1 MALETPTGVRDALA
15 FEAPY
20 LIEKL
25 RKARIADSD
34 AEAEALFREAKRYLV
49 MTQADDTRIW
59 QMHSLRVDEAWHQFI
74 LFTAQYAEYCQRCF
88 GRYIH
93 HSPSNA
99 PKVERAEE
107 LPVATFA
114 EFRARYEELFG
125 EPLPDTW
132 YDDLSVAPQR
142 RLLNEHAGNLE
153 LRAQGDDVAL
163 VAPNG
168 EVVLTVNDVARP
180 ALRFVAAT
188 GAFHVRE
195 LPGEL
200 TDDEKVALA
209 AALVRCRILRVA
221 G

>member
-1 MALETPTGVRDALA
+1 MTLDTPTAARDALA
-15 FEAPY
+15 YEAPF
-20 LIEKL
+20 LVEKL
-25 RKARIADSD
+25 RKARIAETD
-34 AEAEALFREAKRYLV
+34 AEAEALFLEAKKYLV
-49 MTQADDTRIW
+49 MTQSDATRIW

-74 LFTAQYAEYCQRCF
+74 LFTAQYAEFCARYF
-88 GRYIH
+88 GRYVH

-107 LPVATFA
+107 IPVASFA

-125 EPLPDTW
+125 SALPDVW
-132 YDDLSVAPQR
+132 YDERSLTPRR
-142 RLLNEHAGNLE
+142 RLLNEHAGRLT
-153 LRAQGDDVAL
+153 LRADGDAIDL
-163 VAPNG
+163 LAPNG
-168 EVVLTVNDVARP
+168 EVVLTVNDVARE
-180 ALRFVAAT
+180 ALAFVART

>member
-88 GRYIH
+88 GRHVH

-114 EFRARYEELFG
+114 EFRGRYEELFG